1 MRYSRLGLTRLLK
14 ALTQWDVVDLIRSI
28 KSMGYV
34 KGSMKNITSGM
45 VIISVVSIFKP
56 DSSPNLTVSSA
67 CMVKTPTT
75 TKDLPL
81 NRTVDHLA
89 TTESNK
95 KLKTISQR

>member
-14 ALTQWDVVDLIRSI
+14 ALTQWVVVDLICSI

-34 KGSMKNITSGM
+34 KGSMKNITLWM
-45 VIISVVSIFKP
+45 VIISVVRIFKP

-67 CMVKTPTT
+67 CMVMTPTT

-81 NRTVDHLA
+81 NPTVDHLA